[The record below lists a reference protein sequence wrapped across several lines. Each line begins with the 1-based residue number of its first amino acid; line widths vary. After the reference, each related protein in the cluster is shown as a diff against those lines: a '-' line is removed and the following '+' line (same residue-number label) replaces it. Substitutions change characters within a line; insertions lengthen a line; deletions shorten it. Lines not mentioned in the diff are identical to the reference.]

1 LFAPAEPGVGV
12 DADPGHKRGAQ
23 KFRRLAEGLVLSAFS
38 TASMY
43 VIRARGQVIALAI
56 LIFNFE

>member
-12 DADPGHKRGAQ
+12 DADPGHKRVAQ